1 VHALGQCRSTEVSH
15 VTLAHDSIAPVDDR
29 TVDVIVVGAGL
40 AGLCAAR
47 DLTRRGIRCVVLE
60 ARDRVGGR
68 TLSQRLGND
77 TIDLGGQW
85 IGPTQNRLAALA
97 AELAIERFPQFDT
110 GTKILSWGGKV
121 QRYEGDLPRLS
132 ILAQLELLWASKRL
146 EKFQR
151 EIPAEHPWNAQH
163 AREWDSITLETWK
176 RRNMR
181 SAGARLFLDI
191 VTRAV
196 FTSEP
201 RDLSFLYFLNYLR
214 SGRGLESLISIRG
227 GAQQER
233 FVGGAQQIAQK
244 LAEKLGKRV
253 VTSAPVRTI
262 VQHADGVVVHSD
274 AGRFSAQR
282 VIVAV
287 PPLLAG
293 RIHYE
298 SPLPAARDQIAA
310 RMPMGSVIKYVIT
323 YEKAFWREA
332 GLSGEAF
339 SDTGPTVTTFDD
351 SSHDGAQPA
360 LVTFSDGEVARV
372 WGERTAEER
381 RTAVLAEL
389 ARFFGP
395 QALTPTG
402 YVEKNWNEDPWSRGC
417 YVGVT
422 SPGALT
428 SFGHA
433 LRRPCGR
440 IHWSGT
446 ETADEWLG
454 YLDGAI
460 QSGERAASEVAPLLA
475 TTAHPVAGR

>member
-1 VHALGQCRSTEVSH
+1 VNESY
-15 VTLAHDSIAPVDDR
+15 
-29 TVDVIVVGAGL
+29 DVVVVGAGL

-47 DLTRRGIRCVVLE
+47 DLVKRGLSCLVLE

-68 TLSQRLGND
+68 TLSQKLGND

-85 IGPTQNRLAALA
+85 IGPKQHRLATLA
-97 AELAIERFPQFDT
+97 AELGVERFPQFDT
-110 GTKILSWGGKV
+110 GTKILSWGGKL
-121 QRYEGDLPRLS
+121 QRYDGDLPKLS
-132 ILAQLELLWASKRL
+132 ILAQLELLLASKRL
-146 EKFQR
+146 EKFRR
-151 EIPAEHPWNAQH
+151 EISVDRPWDAPR
-163 AREWDSITLETWK
+163 AREWDSMTLETWK

-181 SAGARLFLDI
+181 TAGARLFLDI

-201 RDLSFLYFLNYLR
+201 RDLSFLCFLNYLQ
-214 SGRGLESLISIRG
+214 SGQGLESLISIRG

-233 FVGGAQQIAQK
+233 FVGGAQQISQK
-244 LAEKLGKRV
+244 LAARLGDRV
-253 VTSAPVRTI
+253 ILSAPVRSI
-262 VQHADGVVVHSD
+262 EQHADSVLVRSD
-274 AGRFSAQR
+274 MGSFTCHR

-298 SPLPAARDQIAA
+298 SPLPAARDQITA
-310 RMPMGSVIKYVIT
+310 RMPMGSVIKYIAT
-323 YEKAFWREA
+323 YDRAFWRDA

-360 LVTFSDGEVARV
+360 LVTFSDGEVARI
-372 WGERTAEER
+372 WGERSPEDR
-381 RTAVLAEL
+381 RAAVLAEL

-402 YVEKNWNEDPWSRGC
+402 FAEKNWNEDPWSRGC

-428 SFGHA
+428 SFGYA
-433 LRRPCGR
+433 LRQPCGR

-460 QSGERAASEVAPLLA
+460 QSGERAAAEVAPLVVSA
-475 TTAHPVAGR
+475 AAR